1 MAETYLFYDIETTG
15 LNRAFDQVL
24 EFAAIRT
31 DSDLNE
37 LDRFTTTIRLR
48 PDVIPSPSAILVN
61 RLRPEAARGRC
72 EVDALR
78 EIHAQL
84 NRPET
89 TSIGYN
95 SIGFDDEFLRFS
107 FHRNL
112 LPPYTHQFANGCRRM
127 DLLPV
132 TIMYWLYRRGPL
144 QWPDVNGK
152 ASLKLEEIGAAN
164 GLFTGQAH
172 DALSDVEASLRLARL
187 LARETDMWRRLD
199 DGFRKDIDAR
209 RSEELPVAF
218 KTAAGDHK
226 WGVLVSSE
234 FGTRQR
240 FQAPVICLG
249 YSAPYPKQ
257 SLWLRLDLPHLR
269 LVTEPTVA
277 ESTRVTRKRFGEP
290 GFLLPPTD
298 RTLESIGSE
307 RRQHVQENLRW
318 LASHE
323 GEFLQ
328 ISAYHR
334 NFRYAFIPDLDADAS
349 LYQTGFLP
357 RADEA
362 LCRAFHAAAFA
373 EKVEIAARFSNPAA
387 RILAERILF
396 RNYDNPL
403 PPHLTRARDAFQRR
417 ICRKEALTDY
427 TGNRRTTPQSA
438 LAEISELRRSAG
450 LGDAERRLLDD
461 LQDHILRHFPGG
473 APAQQLSLL

>member
-15 LNRAFDQVL
+15 LNKAFDQVL

-31 DSDLNE
+31 DRDLHE
-37 LDRFTTTIRLR
+37 LERFAATIRLR
-48 PDVIPSPSAILVN
+48 PDVIPSPSALLVN
-61 RLRPEAARGRC
+61 RLRPETRRGRC
-72 EVDALR
+72 EVECLR

-95 SIGFDDEFLRFS
+95 SIGFDDKFLRFA

-132 TIMYWLYRRGPL
+132 TIMYWLYRREPL
-144 QWPDVNGK
+144 QWPELNGK
-152 ASLKLEEIGAAN
+152 ASLKLEDIGAAN
-164 GLFTGQAH
+164 GLFTGQSH
-172 DALSDVEASLRLARL
+172 DALSDVEAALRLARL
-187 LARETDMWRRLD
+187 LARETKMWSYLD

-218 KTAAGDHK
+218 KSAAGDHK
-226 WGVLVSSE
+226 WGMLVSSE

-240 FQAPVICLG
+240 FQAPVIAIG
-249 YSAPYPKQ
+249 SSAAYPKQ
-257 SLWLRLDLPHLR
+257 SLWLRLDLPQLR
-269 LVTEPTVA
+269 LATEPTVA
-277 ESTRVTRKRFGEP
+277 ETTWVVRKRFGEP

-298 RTLESIGSE
+298 PTLESIDRE
-307 RRQHVQENLRW
+307 RRRHMQENLLW
-318 LASHE
+318 LESHE
-323 GEFLQ
+323 EQLQQ

-334 NFRYAFIPDLDADAS
+334 NFRYAFIRDLDADAS
-349 LYQTGFLP
+349 LYQAGFLP

-362 LCRAFHAAAFA
+362 LCRAFHAAAFDQ
-373 EKVEIAARFSNPAA
+373 KVEIAARFSSPEA

-396 RNYDNPL
+396 RNYDDPL
-403 PPHLTRARDAFQRR
+403 PPHLARAREAYQRR

-427 TGNRRTTPQSA
+427 AGNRRTTPQSA
-438 LAEISELRRSAG
+438 LAEIRELKRSAG
-450 LGDAERRLLDD
+450 LDEDQRRLLDD
-461 LQDHILRHFPGG
+461 LQDHIHRHFPCG

>member
-15 LNRAFDQVL
+15 LNRAFDQIL

-31 DSDLNE
+31 DGDLNE
-37 LDRFTTTIRLR
+37 LDRFTAAIRLR

-61 RLRPEAARGRC
+61 RLRPQTGRGRC
-72 EVDALR
+72 EVESLR

-132 TIMYWLYRRGPL
+132 TIMYWLYQREPL
-144 QWPDVNGK
+144 QWPELNGK
-152 ASLKLEEIGAAN
+152 ASLKLEDIGAAN

-172 DALSDVEASLRLARL
+172 DALSDVEATLRLARL
-187 LARETDMWRRLD
+187 LSRETKTWRHLD
-199 DGFRKDIDAR
+199 DGFRKDIDGE

-234 FGTRQR
+234 FGTRQH
-240 FQAPVICLG
+240 FLAPVIAIG
-249 YSAPYPKQ
+249 YSIPYPKQ
-257 SLWLRLDLPHLR
+257 SLWLRLDLPHLM
-269 LVTEPTVA
+269 LVTEPSVA
-277 ESTRVTRKRFGEP
+277 ETTWVTRKRFGEP

-298 RTLESIGSE
+298 RTLEPIDRE
-307 RRQHVQENLRW
+307 RRQHMQENLRW
-318 LASHE
+318 LESHAE
-323 GEFLQ
+323 KFQQ
-328 ISAYHR
+328 ISTYHR
-334 NFRYAFIPDLDADAS
+334 NFRYAFIPNLDADAS

-362 LCRAFHAAAFA
+362 LCRAFHAAAFDK
-373 EKVEIAARFSNPAA
+373 KVEIAARFSSPEA
-387 RILAERILF
+387 RILAERLLF
-396 RNYDNPL
+396 RNYDDPL
-403 PPHLTRARDAFQRR
+403 PPHLSRARDAFQRR
-417 ICRKEALTDY
+417 ICRKEALTDF
-427 TGNRRTTPQSA
+427 TGNRRTTPRSA
-438 LAEISELRRSAG
+438 LAEIHKLRQSAG
-450 LGDAERRLLDD
+450 IDDDQRRLLDD
-461 LQDHILRHFPGG
+461 LQDHILRRFPCD
-473 APAQQLSLL
+473 APGEQLSLL

>member
-164 GLFTGQAH
+164 GLYTGQAH

-199 DGFRKDIDAR
+199 DGFRKEIDAR

-362 LCRAFHAAAFA
+362 LCRAFHAAAFD
-373 EKVEIAARFSNPAA
+373 EKVIIAARFSNPAA

-461 LQDHILRHFPGG
+461 LQDHILRHFPCG